1 MYTNDDEVTNVDS
14 SCGAAEDFFCSSYSV
29 FWATGFSLLTFQH
42 FGGTISSDC
51 TRPRSVSMFRSS
63 GWMDGEENTISKP
76 DVSPSE
82 ALESDLVSDLP
93 FAIPTTLH
101 HVFNVSHGAVAA
113 AQIRNEIPQVRS
125 SCAR

>member
-14 SCGAAEDFFCSSYSV
+14 SCGAAEDFFCSSYSA
-29 FWATGFSLLTFQH
+29 FWATGFSLKTFQH
-42 FGGTISSDC
+42 FGGMISSDC

-63 GWMDGEENTISKP
+63 GWMDGKKTISKP
-76 DVSPSE
+76 GVSPSE

-101 HVFNVSHGAVAA
+101 HEFNVSH
-113 AQIRNEIPQVRS
+113 
-125 SCAR
+125 